1 MNIEERSDVVYQILE
16 LAKSN
21 SLSVE
26 HKKKIYDIVMSLNN
40 RTENQKQRFL
50 LFYNLN
56 VNQEKTYRQCDL
68 ARLYNVLANA
78 IRCSVGRIRNALV
91 NLRDERMVEL
101 KDILEDNK
109 NKMKKLPKNY

>member
-56 VNQEKTYRQCDL
+56 VNQEQTYRQCDL
-68 ARLYNVLANA
+68 ARLYNVSSNA

-91 NLRDERMVEL
+91 NLRDERMVVL
-101 KDILEDNK
+101 KDILEDYK
-109 NKMKKLPKNY
+109 NKMKK